1 MMIQVRQYLME
12 GKRQDLTCQAIINLT
27 DEALWNLMSA
37 CSNTGKS
44 SAVWLSDSA
53 MQIHAVLS
61 NWHYSNC
68 PESS

>member
-44 SAVWLSDSA
+44 SVAWLSGVRFT

-61 NWHYSNC
+61 NWHYLSRI
-68 PESS
+68 